1 MLSICMCLLAIC
13 TVFREMS
20 TQILCLF
27 LHWTVF
33 LLQSCRSSLCIWDT
47 SPRSDVIC
55 KCFLSFWVLS
65 FHFLD
70 GALSSINV
78 CNFGEVQFTF
88 SLDACMFST
97 VSKKTLPNPKTQSY
111 TFFFSFFLA
120 LTIGALFH
128 FQLTFWIWCEVGFQ
142 INSLACGYPV
152 FWHHLLKKQF
162 FPHWMILAPW
172 LKINELKIHGF
183 LSGLSIL
190 LHWSMSVPHKLGHCS
205 SEVSFEIRKCE
216 STTSFFFKIVSSVL
230 NPLHFHMD
238 FGSSLSI
245 SIKI

>member
-1 MLSICMCLLAIC
+1 MFVILVKYNLPFPWMLVCLAQYL
-13 TVFREMS
+13 RKH
-20 TQILCLF
+20 CLIQR
-27 LHWTVF
+27 HRVT
-33 LLQSCRSSLCIWDT
+33 
-47 SPRSDVIC
+47 P
-55 KCFLSFWVLS
+55 
-65 FHFLD
+65 
-70 GALSSINV
+70 
-78 CNFGEVQFTF
+78 F
-88 SLDACMFST
+88 S
-97 VSKKTLPNPKTQSY
+97 
-111 TFFFSFFLA
+111 FFFSFFLA